1 MKRQDHTV
9 VLGFCSLFLLLL
21 VAGCAEMK
29 GGDLAG
35 SVLSALSTTG
45 GSVGGLDEATVAAGL
60 KEALTVGS
68 ERAVASTSQPGGF
81 LDNNLIRIVMPDEL
95 STMAKTLRAIGFGG
109 QVDAMEVAMNR
120 AAERASEEAKP
131 VLIDAVSQMTLTDAM
146 GILKGGDTSAT
157 DYFRGKT
164 SDSLRAKFLPII
176 QEKMNQ
182 VGLYQQYN
190 QLMGTYNALPLVK
203 KSTFDLD
210 NYVAD
215 QGLNGLF
222 TTLAQEEQSIRANP
236 AARTT
241 DLLKQVF
248 AQ

>member
-1 MKRQDHTV
+1 MKAKIYSV
-9 VLGFCSLFLLLL
+9 VMGVCSLFLGLL
-21 VAGCAEMK
+21 VVGCAEMK
-29 GGDLAG
+29 GGELAG
-35 SVLSALSTTG
+35 SVLSALSTAG
-45 GSVGGLDEATVAAGL
+45 GTGGLDEATVAAGL
-60 KEALTVGS
+60 KEALTLGS
-68 ERAVASTSQPGGF
+68 ERAVASTSKPGGF
-81 LDNNLIRIVMPDEL
+81 LDNNLIRIAMPDEL
-95 STMAKTLRAIGFGG
+95 STMSKTLRAIGFGS
-109 QVDAMEVAMNR
+109 QIDAMEVGMNR

-146 GILKGGDTSAT
+146 GILRGGDTSAT
-157 DYFRGKT
+157 DYFRSKT

-222 TTLAQEEQSIRANP
+222 STLGREEQSIRANP

-241 DLLKQVF
+241 ELLKTVF
-248 AQ
+248 GQ